1 MIIDIKPELQDLI
14 NRISNRNMYSGNKI
28 PDSIM
33 RQFEIEE
40 KEGSAG
46 VLVPY
51 WLPVLQRGRG
61 PRRSKKDHGLWKRI
75 YKWMRARNMFNSDTE
90 AGRIREAKF
99 ITWYI
104 NKYGNKQFR
113 SKTFVDIYNTERER
127 TIDEIDRKY
136 GLFIDKITK
145 EAI

>member
-1 MIIDIKPELQDLI
+1 
-14 NRISNRNMYSGNKI
+14 
-28 PDSIM
+28 
-33 RQFEIEE
+33 
-40 KEGSAG
+40 
-46 VLVPY
+46 
-51 WLPVLQRGRG
+51 
-61 PRRSKKDHGLWKRI
+61 
-75 YKWMRARNMFNSDTE
+75 MFNSDTE